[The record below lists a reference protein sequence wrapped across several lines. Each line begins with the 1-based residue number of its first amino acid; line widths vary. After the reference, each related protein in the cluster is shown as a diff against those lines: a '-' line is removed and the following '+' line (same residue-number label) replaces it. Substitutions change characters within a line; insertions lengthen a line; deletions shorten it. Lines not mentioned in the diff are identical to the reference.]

1 MRKLRGHR
9 SHPNESHSFL
19 FRLHILITFL
29 VILSLILILRLG
41 YLQFAQYKRFATL
54 SLKNQMSILPIAPSR
69 GVIYDRNGVLLA
81 ENIPIYVLELIPERV
96 HSIPKTLTALQT
108 LIPSITPEDIK
119 NFYRSRKQNP
129 AYVPIPVKLKLS
141 QEEVATFATNQ
152 YRFPGVSVKAIL
164 MRYYP
169 LGEITAHL
177 LGYVGRIN
185 PKELQHVDSTNY
197 RGTNFIGKTGIEKFY
212 EDQLHGQ
219 VGYQQI
225 ETDVTGK
232 TLRILSKQAPRT
244 GDKLYLT
251 IDTRLQE
258 IAYQALFNQRGAAVL
273 ISVKNGDILAMVSS
287 PSFNPN
293 LFVNGISSEDY
304 KILSDEKD
312 RPLFNRAV
320 RGLYP
325 PASTIKPFM
334 AITGLQS
341 GIANTQDHIYDPGWY
356 RLPGVQ
362 HSYRD
367 WKRTGHGVTNLK
379 RAITVSCDTY
389 FYQLGN
395 KLGIRKI
402 EKMLSQFG
410 FGQLTHVDLYE
421 ESSGLVPSPQWKLQT
436 KKLPWYPGDTLITSI
451 GQGFMLSNPLQ
462 LANATAALAYEGRRF
477 RPHLLQKQVRDQHT
491 LVYKPIEEYPV
502 RLRDP
507 ELWGIVKDAMRN
519 VITSQE
525 GTGGRFGRDAPYTV
539 AGKTGT
545 AQVFS
550 LSQDDKKRYINIPYE
565 LRDNSLFIA
574 FAPMED
580 PEVAVA
586 VIVEHDTT
594 ASKVAR
600 QILNTYFELN
610 PILYTEQ
617 TNRKARTAENQKIA
631 KSQVIANAREKSQ
644 KKKSAK
650 SQNDLPLLK
659 RIWTK
664 LDIRNHEAT

>member
-1 MRKLRGHR
+1 MSKLRGHR
-9 SHPNESHSFL
+9 AHPNESHSFL

-29 VILSLILILRLG
+29 VVLSLILILRLG

-96 HSIPKTLTALQT
+96 HAIPQT
-108 LIPSITPEDIK
+108 LKELQNLLPSISSEDIK

-152 YRFPGVSVKAIL
+152 YRFPGVNVKAIL

-185 PKELQHVDSTNY
+185 PEELQQVDPINY
-197 RGTNFIGKTGIEKFY
+197 RSTNFIGKTGVEKFY
-212 EDQLHGQ
+212 ERQLHGQ

-232 TLRILSKQAPRT
+232 TLRILSKQQPHT

-251 IDTRLQE
+251 IDTRIQE
-258 IAYQALFNQRGAAVL
+258 IAYRALFNQRGAAVL
-273 ISVKNGDILAMVSS
+273 VSVKNGDILAMVSS

-304 KILSDEKD
+304 KTLSDEHD

-325 PASTIKPFM
+325 PASTIKPFI

-341 GIANTQDHIYDPGWY
+341 GIANTHDHIYDPGWF

-367 WKRTGHGVTNLK
+367 WKRTGHGDMNLT

-421 ESSGLVPSPQWKLQT
+421 ESSGLVPSPQWKQHS

-451 GQGFMLSNPLQ
+451 GQGFMLAHPLQ
-462 LANATAALAYEGRRF
+462 LANATAALAYDGRRF
-477 RPHLLQKQVRDQHT
+477 RPHLLQKEVRDQQT
-491 LVYKPIEEYPV
+491 FAYQPVEEYPI
-502 RLRDP
+502 RLREQEHWD
-507 ELWGIVKDAMRN
+507 IVKDAMRN

-550 LSQDDKKRYINIPYE
+550 LSQDDKKRYINIPRE

-574 FAPMED
+574 FAPIED
-580 PEVAVA
+580 PEVAIA

-594 ASKVAR
+594 ASQVAR
-600 QILNTYFELN
+600 QILNTYFDLN
-610 PILYTEQ
+610 PILYAEQ
-617 TNRKARTAENQKIA
+617 TARKTKIANNQKLA
-631 KSQVIANAREKSQ
+631 KTRVISNASERSPNT
-644 KKKSAK
+644 KKKAHNK
-650 SQNDLPLLK
+650 LPFFK

-664 LDIRNHEAT
+664 LDILNHEAA

>member
-9 SHPNESHSFL
+9 APLQESHAFL
-19 FRLHILITFL
+19 LRLHILIAFL
-29 VILSLILILRLG
+29 VGLSLVLILRLA
-41 YLQFAQYKRFATL
+41 YLQFAQYERFATL

-81 ENIPIYVLELIPERV
+81 ENIPIYVLELTPERV
-96 HSIPKTLTALQT
+96 HSIAQTLQALQS
-108 LIPSITPEDIK
+108 LLPSITPDDIK

-129 AYVPIPVKLKLS
+129 AYVPIPVKLKLTE
-141 QEEVATFATNQ
+141 EEVAIFATNQ
-152 YRFPGVSVKAIL
+152 YRFPGVNIKALL
-164 MRYYP
+164 MRFYP

-185 PKELQHVDSTNY
+185 PEELQQVDAINY
-197 RGTNFIGKTGIEKFY
+197 RGTNFIGKSGIEKYY
-212 EDQLHGQ
+212 ENQLHGQ

-258 IAYQALFNQRGAAVL
+258 AAYRALFNQRGAAVL
-273 ISVKNGDILAMVSS
+273 LSVKNGDILAMVSA

-293 LFVNGISSEDY
+293 LFVNGISTEDY
-304 KILSDEKD
+304 KNLSDEHD

-325 PASTIKPFM
+325 PASTVKPFI
-334 AITGLQS
+334 AITGLQM
-341 GIANTQDHIYDPGWY
+341 GIANTQDHIFDPGWY
-356 RLPGVQ
+356 RLPGVK

-367 WKRTGHGVTNLK
+367 WKRTGHGVINLK

-395 KLGIRKI
+395 KLGIRNI
-402 EKMLSQFG
+402 EKMLSKFG
-410 FGQLTHVDLYE
+410 FGQTTHIDLYE
-421 ESSGLVPSPQWKLQT
+421 ESSGLLPSPQWKQHS
-436 KKLPWYPGDTLITSI
+436 KKQPWYPGDTLITAI
-451 GQGFMLSNPLQ
+451 GQGFMLANPLQ
-462 LANATAALAYEGRRF
+462 LAHATASLANEGKGF
-477 RPHLLQKQVRDQHT
+477 RPHLLQQQIRDQQTIPYH
-491 LVYKPIEEYPV
+491 PIEEYPIS
-502 RLRDP
+502 LRTP
-507 ELWGIVKDAMRN
+507 EYWHIVKDAMRN

-550 LSQDDKKRYINIPYE
+550 LSQDDKKRYGTLPFE

-574 FAPMED
+574 FAPVED
-580 PEVAVA
+580 PQVAVA

-594 ASKVAR
+594 ASHVAR
-600 QILNTYFELN
+600 QILNTYFQLYPVLTPTQTSKDLEQRKIQSENASHN
-610 PILYTEQ
+610 PNE
-617 TNRKARTAENQKIA
+617 A
-631 KSQVIANAREKSQ
+631 KKTPKSPTQ
-644 KKKSAK
+644 QPS
-650 SQNDLPLLK
+650 PILK
-659 RIWTK
+659 RIWKK
-664 LDIRNHEAT
+664 LDIFHHEAA